1 MKHSFL
7 FYKKL
12 TPTYNAICSISEI
25 LNEKSD
31 FSEKKFIYIYKT
43 WKSSWPSKIVKK

>member
-31 FSEKKFIYIYKT
+31 FSEKKFIFIKLG
-43 WKSSWPSKIVKK
+43 KVVGHLK